1 MVDCSTRYRILA
13 CHWNREDC
21 VCMESWDI
29 EARTWA
35 VGAGTERRFHSCE
48 CHQWRTFSDVSGSH
62 AIQYVDAL
70 LVLSFCSHLAS

>member
-1 MVDCSTRYRILA
+1 
-13 CHWNREDC
+13 
-21 VCMESWDI
+21 MESWDI